1 MTKHDAMKAYFE
13 EKVEDLA
20 GAYLGF
26 NFSAEKNGGISFITN
41 YSDKIIKRYVR
52 IGAEKEYGFSI
63 IIVRPFSSYQD
74 DLNLMAMNFA
84 QAFMDWID
92 DQDQKGIY
100 PDFPANCQ
108 IKRMENLQNMP
119 NLSGI
124 NLKEGV
130 ARYMLQCRVV
140 YFENERMKNDDAE

>member
-52 IGAEKEYGFSI
+52 IGAE
-63 IIVRPFSSYQD
+63 
-74 DLNLMAMNFA
+74 NFISGR
-84 QAFMDWID
+84 FKPDGNEFCP
-92 DQDQKGIY
+92 GIY
-100 PDFPANCQ
+100 GLD
-108 IKRMENLQNMP
+108 RRSGSEGD
-119 NLSGI
+119 LS
-124 NLKEGV
+124 
-130 ARYMLQCRVV
+130 
-140 YFENERMKNDDAE
+140 